1 MIGDYPSA
9 ATPVITASAS
19 PSSSVQGVQA
29 EIAVAGSPCFVA
41 DAGGSVW
48 VTAFD
53 GNELHEIDPATNQ
66 DVDTYPLPDGPC
78 GMVVERDLLW
88 VESPNANQVT
98 IFDPRARRVVDRLRL
113 DGGVFGL
120 VSTPAGLWGVS
131 GRNEALIH
139 IDPRSRRVIDRVPI
153 EPPLAGISFDG
164 KALWAISAREALLQI
179 DPASGAIRQRFVLQH
194 YEPESVAAD
203 GDILWVSS
211 SFEGDVLR
219 VDAETGKVRSRVTV
233 DGSLFGGRVVGDSY
247 WIADNNGTIYRVDT
261 KSGAVVDELE
271 ALGFGPIPAAGNLWT
286 VDFLTDT
293 VYRLDESAT

>member
-9 ATPVITASAS
+9 ATPAIKGSAS
-19 PSSSVQGVQA
+19 PSAAAEGVLA
-29 EIAVAGSPCFVA
+29 EIAIEGSPCFVA
-41 DAGGSVW
+41 DAGGRVW

-53 GNELHEIDPATNQ
+53 GNELDEIDPGTNEV
-66 DVDTYPLPDGPC
+66 VDTYPLPEGPC
-78 GMVVERDLLW
+78 GMVVDRDLLW
-88 VESPNANQVT
+88 IESPNAGQVT
-98 IFDPRARRVVDRLRL
+98 IFDPDRRRVVDRMRM

-120 VSTPAGLWGVS
+120 ISTPDGLWGV
-131 GRNEALIH
+131 GGDETLIH

-164 KALWAISAREALLQI
+164 KALWAISAREALLRI
-179 DPASGAIRQRFVLQH
+179 DPGSGTVQERFVLQH

-247 WIADNNGTIYRVDT
+247 WISDNAGTIYRVDT
-261 KSGAVVDELE
+261 KSGAVVDQLD

-286 VDFLTDT
+286 VDFFTDT
-293 VYRLDESAT
+293 VFRLDAPAA